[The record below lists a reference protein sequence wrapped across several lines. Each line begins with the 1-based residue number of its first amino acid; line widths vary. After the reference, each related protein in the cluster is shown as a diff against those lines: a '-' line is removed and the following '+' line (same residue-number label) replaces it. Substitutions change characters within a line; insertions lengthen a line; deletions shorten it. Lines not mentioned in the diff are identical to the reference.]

1 MKPAGGSRPNP
12 FTWLRL
18 LALPALWALAL
29 AGQDAW
35 LGVSL
40 AAAVLSDV
48 LDGWLARRDPRYAA
62 GDLDALAD
70 KTLAFSVAGW
80 LALRRP
86 ALWREHAALL
96 IFAAVLYAGVLLH
109 SWLKFGRLSTLH
121 LHSGK
126 LGGGLQ
132 AAFALHALFSGGY
145 SPLLFYLALGSFCLA
160 AAEELLIL
168 LTHASLDPEQVR
180 SLWPWLRAARGRR
193 RSP

>member
-1 MKPAGGSRPNP
+1 MKSVAGPRPNP

-29 AGQDAW
+29 AGEDTW
-35 LGVSL
+35 LAVGLV
-40 AAAVLSDV
+40 AAVLTDV

-70 KTLAFSVAGW
+70 KALALSVAGW

-86 ALWREHAALL
+86 AIWREHPALLLLAAALY
-96 IFAAVLYAGVLLH
+96 AAMLVY
-109 SWLKFGRLSTLH
+109 SRLKFGRVSTLH

-126 LGGGLQ
+126 LGGLLQ
-132 AAFALHALFSGGY
+132 AGFVLHTLLSGGY
-145 SPLLFYLALGSFCLA
+145 SPLLFYLAVGSFCLA

-168 LTHASLDPEQVR
+168 LTHAAVDPEQVR
-180 SLWPWLRAARGRR
+180 SLWPWLRARL
-193 RSP
+193 RSQ

>member
-1 MKPAGGSRPNP
+1 MKSIAGSRPNP

-29 AGQDAW
+29 TAQDLW
-35 LGVSL
+35 LAVGLL
-40 AAAVLSDV
+40 AAILTDM

-70 KTLAFSVAGW
+70 KALALSVAGW

-86 ALWREHAALL
+86 AIWRAHPALLLCAAGLYAALL
-96 IFAAVLYAGVLLH
+96 VYSRV
-109 SWLKFGRLSTLH
+109 KFGRVSTLH

-126 LGGGLQ
+126 VGGLLQ
-132 AAFALHALFSGGY
+132 AVFVLHALFSGGY
-145 SPLLFYLALGSFCLA
+145 SPPLFYLALGSFCFA

-168 LTHASLDPEQVR
+168 LTHTTVDPEQVR
-180 SLWPWLRAARGRR
+180 SLWPWLKARWL
-193 RSP
+193 SH